1 LEPGLFR
8 SERQH
13 SSAYNT
19 NSVIEVPSVYIEL
32 KTEKQVGDLDGR
44 FFFFFIKFDY
54 GFQPVILLYSIQ
66 NQFLTTKSNRLSPKT
81 RVGFKGGKFSKYS

>member
-19 NSVIEVPSVYIEL
+19 NSVIEVPSVSIEL

-44 FFFFFIKFDY
+44 FFFFFYQIRLRI
-54 GFQPVILLYSIQ
+54 P
-66 NQFLTTKSNRLSPKT
+66 TSNFI
-81 RVGFKGGKFSKYS
+81 VFY